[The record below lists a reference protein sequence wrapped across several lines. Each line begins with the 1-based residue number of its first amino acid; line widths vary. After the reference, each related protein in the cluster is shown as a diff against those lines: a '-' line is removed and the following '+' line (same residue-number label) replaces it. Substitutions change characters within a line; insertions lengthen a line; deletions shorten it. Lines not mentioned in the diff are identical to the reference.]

1 MFGKMEAQGIAK
13 ETEKAMW
20 EKRLICDLPS
30 RQSPD
35 TIAFRDSDVVLRRNR
50 VVRSVDKR

>member
-1 MFGKMEAQGIAK
+1 MEAKGIAK
-13 ETEKAMW
+13 ETEEAMW

-50 VVRSVDKR
+50 VVRSVGKR